1 MGSIID
7 RLKKLKPINYVTIAI
22 AVHAAVFLIW
32 GSMQIFPGY
41 TTEVLFKGSFKKEE
55 PSTKEKKAEE
65 KKPLEKKVITEIPAH
80 IIKPSPE
87 MKERLVVKRE
97 LKTPAFVRP
106 PKLTEPVKIEP
117 PVKKQAEPA
126 KEVLFREK
134 AQRRE
139 TWKQFSKQFK
149 ISGRGRSISTQ
160 ATLTVYEAQ
169 ASGMEAGIDKY
180 AIPNLMG
187 EIDKRTNV
195 KANPATVVASVKDY
209 AGLSKCPYVYMA
221 GRGDFSFS
229 AEELTN
235 LRKYIM
241 GGGTVFADNCLP
253 GKRSGFDI
261 AFRREMKRILPDRE
275 FEILPMN
282 HPIFNIFYQFYEVP
296 KGLNFRN
303 DPIEVI
309 MIDDKPGV
317 LYTLNGYSFFWE
329 SRLDAVGNVDH
340 GYRDD
345 YTYAHG
351 SHWDQLEYEN
361 INQESVEAAYQL
373 GINILVYLLSGIG
386 KY

>member
-41 TTEVLFKGSFKKEE
+41 TTEILFKGSFKKEE

-117 PVKKQAEPA
+117 PVKKQAEPG

-139 TWKQFSKQFK
+139 TWRQFAKQFK

-160 ATLTVYEAQ
+160 ESLTLYEAT
-169 ASGMEAGIDKY
+169 ASGMGSGVDKY
-180 AIPNLMG
+180 ALPNLLG

-195 KANPATVVASVKDY
+195 K
-209 AGLSKCPYVYMA
+209 
-221 GRGDFSFS
+221 
-229 AEELTN
+229 
-235 LRKYIM
+235 
-241 GGGTVFADNCLP
+241 
-253 GKRSGFDI
+253 
-261 AFRREMKRILPDRE
+261 
-275 FEILPMN
+275 
-282 HPIFNIFYQFYEVP
+282 
-296 KGLNFRN
+296 
-303 DPIEVI
+303 
-309 MIDDKPGV
+309 
-317 LYTLNGYSFFWE
+317 
-329 SRLDAVGNVDH
+329 
-340 GYRDD
+340 
-345 YTYAHG
+345 
-351 SHWDQLEYEN
+351 
-361 INQESVEAAYQL
+361 
-373 GINILVYLLSGIG
+373 
-386 KY
+386 